1 VRYYSP
7 VHCKKGPNRAFCG
20 DVNTKEKYT
29 EMKINAAKKSPAAKV
44 VAKKVRKPAAA
55 KASAKPA
62 AKPVTFTV
70 HAERGKAVYVAG
82 EFNKWDP
89 SAKKM
94 AYKARSG
101 VYAATVKLAP
111 GEYQYKF
118 VIDGTWCADP
128 ENVNSV
134 QNDQGTFNSVI
145 VVK

>member
-1 VRYYSP
+1 
-7 VHCKKGPNRAFCG
+7 
-20 DVNTKEKYT
+20 
-29 EMKINAAKKSPAAKV
+29 MKIKAAKKSATAKV
-44 VAKKVRKPAAA
+44 VAKKAAKPAAA
-55 KASAKPA
+55 KKEAKPV
-62 AKPVTFTV
+62 AKAVTFTV
-70 HAERGKAVYVAG
+70 HADKGKAVYLAG

-101 VYAATVKLAP
+101 VYAASVKLVP
-111 GEYQYKF
+111 GVYQYKF

-145 VVK
+145 TVK